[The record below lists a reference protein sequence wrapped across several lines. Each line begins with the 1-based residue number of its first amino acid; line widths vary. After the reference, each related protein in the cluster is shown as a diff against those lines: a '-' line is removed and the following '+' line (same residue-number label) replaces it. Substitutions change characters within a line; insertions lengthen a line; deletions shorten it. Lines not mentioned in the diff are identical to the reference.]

1 MDRRTFLKNSA
12 ALGLTGI
19 AANVPF
25 AQSLAESNVD
35 GKRID
40 KETVTHEF
48 RFRNGK
54 FKIMQIT
61 DTHYIAGDA
70 RSKRSYDT
78 VTEIIESERPDFLIH
93 TGDIISDGNPSHKI
107 DAISSMKE
115 ILSVA
120 SDHQVPF
127 AVALGNH
134 DGQFGVS
141 RHDIFEEIKKLP
153 YNINRGIEGIYGDSN
168 DIITLVSEKGR
179 VPKWAFYLFDSGD
192 STSLKNIGGWSYDYV
207 HFDQIGWYRQWSE
220 RLRKMNGDVPV
231 PALAFMH
238 IPVPEYID
246 SLHDGEGHFHRLM
259 KGNLGE
265 EPCPP
270 YINSGLFPSMK
281 EMDDVTYKR
290 IIAAY
295 AIGIAIRES
304 HPHIVPAKGADD
316 TGVTICYNSVRD
328 TSCAMRGWEKSNV
341 AINPVNWHTDS
352 TVATL
357 ITEPS
362 PLQPVTDQKKDTMNV
377 SLDISTGLLIV
388 KGFKAQDYVLPLI
401 GKQGNYHSR
410 EIWLY
415 REQLRENMTLRT
427 SQWLKRYFQ
436 QPS

>member
-1 MDRRTFLKNSA
+1 VASIPEEPDYQDSTQWYMTDRKADADIFY
-12 ALGLTGI
+12 
-19 AANVPF
+19 
-25 AQSLAESNVD
+25 
-35 GKRID
+35 
-40 KETVTHEF
+40 
-48 RFRNGK
+48 
-54 FKIMQIT
+54 IT
-61 DTHYIAGDA
+61 
-70 RSKRSYDT
+70 S
-78 VTEIIESERPDFLIH
+78 TE
-93 TGDIISDGNPSHKI
+93 TGDYALPHGATGHYADTYSDSLRAPLYGE
-107 DAISSMKE
+107 M
-115 ILSVA
+115 V
-120 SDHQVPF
+120 
-127 AVALGNH
+127 
-134 DGQFGVS
+134 GV
-141 RHDIFEEIKKLP
+141 D
-153 YNINRGIEGIYGDSN
+153 
-168 DIITLVSEKGR
+168 TLVSGR
-179 VPKWAFYLFDSGD
+179 LNFISPYYRQCSLQSFEND
-192 STSLKNIGGWSYDYV
+192 SLKAARLPLPLEDVRRAFRYYLKHLNGGRP
-207 HFDQIGWYRQWSE
+207 FI
-220 RLRKMNGDVPV
+220 
-231 PALAFMH
+231 LAGYSQGA
-238 IPVPEYID
+238 YIM
-246 SLHDGEGHFHRLM
+246 LEL
-259 KGNLGE
+259 L
-265 EPCPP
+265 
-270 YINSGLFPSMK
+270 K

-290 IIAAY
+290 MIAAY
-295 AIGIAIRES
+295 AIGITIRES